1 MFSILSILSNDTE
14 KVSHSF
20 DIRNM
25 MPQRIFSC
33 IMYMDIWIHWYISIY
48 HIYHLSIYVSHLP
61 IHLLENRP
69 LQVQSMGPYGAPPC
83 SLKPLESRFLDL
95 HFVVVYFEV
104 ISIMY
109 GSSRGVRWFIH
120 VHTTRYWLFIDGYKK
135 D

>member
-1 MFSILSILSNDTE
+1 MCSNGGKRD
-14 KVSHSF
+14 
-20 DIRNM
+20 
-25 MPQRIFSC
+25 
-33 IMYMDIWIHWYISIY
+33 MDIWIHWYISIY

-95 HFVVVYFEV
+95 HFAVVYFEV